1 MEFIKAKEEHVGK
14 IMEIIASAQAFLKSN
29 GVVQWQ
35 NGYPTTEKILQ
46 DIANGYG
53 HIACENGE
61 ILGYFVMF
69 VGYEPD
75 YFEGCF
81 LNADGAW
88 KTDFEYAVVH
98 RVAVGVKGKGL
109 GSAIFDYA
117 MQTAKQN
124 GAKAMR
130 IDTHRHNIPMQTVLK
145 KHGFEYCGII
155 NVSEGERFAFE
166 VVL

>member
-1 MEFIKAKEEHVGK
+1 MDFIKAKMENVPR
-14 IMEIIASAQAFLKSN
+14 IMEIVASAQAFLKSN

-35 NGYPTTEKILQ
+35 NGYPTCEKIGD
-46 DIANGYG
+46 DIAKGQAYV
-53 HIACENGE
+53 AVENGE
-61 ILGYFVMF
+61 VLGYFVLF

-81 LNADGAW
+81 LNPEGAW
-88 KTDFEYAVVH
+88 KTDGGYAVVH

-109 GSAIFDYA
+109 GSAIFDFA
-117 MQTAKQN
+117 MAKAKEM
-124 GAKAMR
+124 GAPAMR

-155 NVSEGERFAFE
+155 NVTEGERFAFE
-166 VVL
+166 AIL